1 MSDKK
6 QQLLDLFEKYKKDL
20 DGGRLE
26 ALFKFT
32 EECEK
37 ELKQSPKYG
46 KITTAIMHSYIM
58 SAYQVGR
65 KRAEDYYKAL
75 RKDEEEHRFR
85 LTCEETPPDGE
96 LVYCVGKD
104 HCTQKEL
111 SGIYFYHNGYWW
123 TDEQRKSD
131 ECWWDDTGINDYVFY
146 KWMKL
151 PKEINYME
159 ITSDQET
166 LAEFNVKVL
175 HLDLCEASDDP
186 NLVARADVEV
196 TNDTSSLSINGL
208 NLRYND
214 TTGEYS
220 IVAPKSP
227 SGVCINELTQRAVTS
242 AVVAR
247 YEQVIGKFPKR
258 DDIEKIEN
266 TLDENMET
274 HDMNANKLQTEES
287 KIQWL
292 KNEIRE
298 LEYVLSFDCCINRNL
313 KLNQLQMY
321 RELLAIKM
329 ATCRANAVRKIKNNL
344 SKDAAEFLK
353 DFGTDL
359 TDAEKMSI
367 KSLICLRTKC

>member
-1 MSDKK
+1 
-6 QQLLDLFEKYKKDL
+6 
-20 DGGRLE
+20 
-26 ALFKFT
+26 
-32 EECEK
+32 
-37 ELKQSPKYG
+37 
-46 KITTAIMHSYIM
+46 
-58 SAYQVGR
+58 
-65 KRAEDYYKAL
+65 
-75 RKDEEEHRFR
+75 
-85 LTCEETPPDGE
+85 
-96 LVYCVGKD
+96 
-104 HCTQKEL
+104 
-111 SGIYFYHNGYWW
+111 
-123 TDEQRKSD
+123 
-131 ECWWDDTGINDYVFY
+131 
-146 KWMKL
+146 
-151 PKEINYME
+151 ME

-292 KNEIRE
+292 ENEIKD
-298 LEYVLSFDCCINRNL
+298 LEYVLSSDCINRDN
-313 KLNQLQMY
+313 KLCRLQMF